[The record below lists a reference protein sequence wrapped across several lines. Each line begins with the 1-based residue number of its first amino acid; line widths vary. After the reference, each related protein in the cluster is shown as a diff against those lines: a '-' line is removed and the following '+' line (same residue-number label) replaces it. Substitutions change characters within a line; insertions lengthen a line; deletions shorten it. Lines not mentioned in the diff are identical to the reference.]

1 MRIQHAPRRQGLH
14 YRQARYFLN
23 RLLGMNRR
31 QAALAAGYKEL
42 TANNARQVIEGHGLK
57 RVSLMRQLCETIG
70 TEGKG
75 TFRHVTEG

>member
-1 MRIQHAPRRQGLH
+1 MTRHQGLR

-57 RVSLMRQLCETIG
+57 RVSLMRELCETIG
-70 TEGKG
+70 TEEKG
-75 TFRHVTEG
+75 TLQPTETDAD